1 MTRIDRYLITRFLQ
15 NLSWAILA
23 FWAVFIIINL
33 VEHLDKFIDKG
44 VAAKH
49 IALYYVYYSPYII
62 ILIAPMAVLLATLF
76 AVGFLSKNNELLAMR
91 AAGLSLWRLSFPFLA
106 MGLLITGALFTLGET
121 VYPGFEITR
130 AAMRQKYIKGRAAPS
145 AMILR
150 GLYVPGGGGRVYH
163 FQTFNTKQQSGTD
176 VTVQTLRA
184 GRLVESVRLSKLVY
198 RDSVWIGLEGSRRI
212 FSATGDSL
220 AHYENID
227 SLAFPEWTETPED
240 IIRKRVYSSQMR
252 YAELKSAIARLRRTG
267 SDPAKQET
275 ELALKIAFP
284 FINFIVILIGFPIAS
299 RAKQSG
305 VALNFGLAMLITF
318 IVRVLYEIFRSLGHS
333 GAIEPLL
340 AAWAP
345 NLIALAFGIVVLL
358 RVRK

>member
-1 MTRIDRYLITRFLQ
+1 MKRIDRYLIGKFLV
-15 NLSWAILA
+15 NLGWSILA
-23 FWAVFIIINL
+23 FWAVFIIVNL
-33 VEHLDKFIDKG
+33 VETLDKFIDKG

-62 ILIAPMAVLLATLF
+62 ILIAPIGVLLATLF
-76 AVGFLSKNNELLAMR
+76 TVGFLSKNNELLAMR

-106 MGLLITGALFTLGET
+106 MGLLITGAIFTLGET
-121 VYPGFEITR
+121 VYPDFEITR

-150 GLYVPGGGGRVYH
+150 GLYVPGSGGRVYH

-184 GRLVESVRLSKLVY
+184 GRLVESVRLSELVY
-198 RDSVWIGLEGSRRI
+198 RDSIWIGTGGSRRV
-212 FSATGDSL
+212 FAASGDSV
-220 AHYENID
+220 AHYEDID
-227 SLAFPEWTETPED
+227 SMAFPDWTETPED
-240 IIRKRVYSSQMR
+240 IMRKRVHPSQMR
-252 YAELKSAIARLRRTG
+252 YAELQSAIARLRRTG

-299 RAKQSG
+299 RTKQSG

-318 IVRVLYEIFRSLGHS
+318 IVRVLYEIFRSLGHN
-333 GAIEPLL
+333 GAVDPLL

-345 NLIALAFGIVVLL
+345 NLISLVFGMIVLL